1 MILIYIYIEIDRYR
15 ERERLDN
22 DVQASQRP
30 TGVVLHCPLQDL
42 PELSLACFPHGS
54 ELDHE
59 SSLLAL
65 PNGNKI
71 GKAVEASSTS
81 RFVVFEGQKLDTP

>member
-1 MILIYIYIEIDRYR
+1 MMYR
-15 ERERLDN
+15 RLSK
-22 DVQASQRP
+22 AYRCS
-30 TGVVLHCPLQDL
+30 TALSFLQDL